1 MFPGADFASASTFRS
16 YGARRSFLNLH
27 SLNMS
32 SLRDEEVGKK
42 SLLRQQGTLF
52 QREICKPNAQLIAVL
67 LSAAA
72 VKLYYSTA
80 SVNQLRWIL
89 APTTFLVEL
98 VSGYQFDFESHAGY
112 INSDRSFVI
121 AASCAGVNFLITA
134 FLMLAL
140 RKLWVNR
147 LRRSSHLAWSFI
159 PLAAVAAY
167 LATLVANTVRISTAL
182 RMRGLAVEL
191 NWLSAN
197 QLHRF
202 EGIFVYFGFLLLL
215 FVVSEKMDSE
225 NSASKKSVSLFRQS
239 FFPLLIY
246 YATTLGI
253 PLANGAYRTGTAA
266 GFCEHSVFVLLTP
279 LLLILPLAAFRL
291 YRNWSEPAERVAA

>member
-1 MFPGADFASASTFRS
+1 
-16 YGARRSFLNLH
+16 
-27 SLNMS
+27 MS

-42 SLLRQQGTLF
+42 SLLRQQDTLF
-52 QREICKPNAQLIAVL
+52 QRATWKVSSQLLVVL
-67 LSAAA
+67 LCAVA

-98 VSGYQFDFESHAGY
+98 VSGYRFEFESHAGY

-121 AASCAGVNFLITA
+121 AAACAGINFLITA

-147 LRRSSHLAWSFI
+147 LRRSYRLAWSFI
-159 PLAAVAAY
+159 PVAAVTAY

-191 NWLSAN
+191 NWLSPN

-215 FVVSEKMDSE
+215 FVIEKMDSE

-266 GFCEHSVFVLLTP
+266 DFYEHSVFVLLTP
-279 LLLILPLAAFRL
+279 LLLILPLSAFRF
-291 YRNWSEPAERVAA
+291 YRHQLQTRQVYPSRMSNDCTKVRTSLF